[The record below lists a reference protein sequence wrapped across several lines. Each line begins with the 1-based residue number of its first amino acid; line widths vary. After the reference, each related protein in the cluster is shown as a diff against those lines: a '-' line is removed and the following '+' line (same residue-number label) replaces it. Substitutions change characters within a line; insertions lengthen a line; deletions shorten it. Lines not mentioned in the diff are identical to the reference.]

1 MATERLKKLREEPLI
16 DSRIPH
22 PYRELVIELK
32 KIVEE
37 LRALREK
44 PPPPAA
50 RIPGQFPPAAP
61 SAYVDVIAHG
71 LRKHGA
77 LLMSKDYH
85 VEVVDL
91 AVDRSTAALIQ
102 EFPKLSGIALT
113 IFRCAATFDLY
124 INQKDDYHKIT
135 IDALTYPQTLLID
148 WIDISTAYIGNAASA
163 GNTATLIAWKPTPA
177 PPALPIPKVGLVIT
191 PADREAFRKMGDV
204 NRDGIIDSTDINLIT
219 AAFGSYKGQPNWNA
233 DADLNGDGKVDIT
246 DLVTVNRNFGLTIEM
261 WKATR

>member
-22 PYRELVIELK
+22 PYREFLIEFR

-37 LRALREK
+37 IRALREK
-44 PPPPAA
+44 PPPPAV

-61 SAYVDVIAHG
+61 SAYVDVVAHG

-91 AVDRSTAALIQ
+91 AVDRSTSALIQ
-102 EFPKLSGIALT
+102 EFPTLSGIALT
-113 IFRCAATFDLY
+113 VFKCAATFDLY
-124 INQKDDYHKIT
+124 MNKKDDYHKIT

-148 WIDISTAYIGNAASA
+148 WFDISTVYIGNTASA

-177 PPALPIPKVGLVIT
+177 PPALPIPKVGLIIT

-204 NRDGIIDSTDINLIT
+204 NRDGVIDTVDINLV
-219 AAFGSYKGQPNWNA
+219 AAAYGSMAGSPNWNP
-233 DADLNGDGKVDIT
+233 DADLNGDGKVDIK
-246 DLVTVNRNFGLTIEM
+246 DLVTCNKNFGLTIEI
-261 WKATR
+261 WKAGR